1 MTTIQPVPTLVLPAP
16 FPTTADRV
24 AGVYNAK
31 AKAWADGESD
41 MAANQHALAQVTHN
55 NATVALE
62 QAGAAETARQQAV
75 DQTTA
80 IKDAAVSETSTIRDA
95 AIDARDAA
103 AASKTLTQA
112 AANYKGQWSSLSGA
126 LNTPASVWHNGAYW
140 GLLSNLANVATAQ
153 PGVSSAWA
161 AVGTQVHRLDYD
173 NRASLRTL
181 GYPGLE
187 WALVD
192 GLGLFAFAAGG
203 TEPDDDESCFATAG
217 GRWLLMCPAW
227 DTITAWLKPWQQS
240 VEDRLDAQQAVRATV
255 ASPIS
260 SVASGAKASFTV
272 GLPGASM
279 GRSASV
285 SPPADLAAALS
296 AYARVTG
303 ADLVTVYINNPS
315 AASASVSTDG
325 WQVTVV

>member
-80 IKDAAVSETSTIRDA
+80 IKDAAVSETSAIRDA

-103 AASKTLTQA
+103 AVSKTLAQA
-112 AANYKGQWSSLSGA
+112 AANYKGQWSTLSGA

-161 AVGTQVHRLDYD
+161 AVGTQVYRLGYD
-173 NRASLRTL
+173 SRASLRTL

-187 WALVD
+187 WAIVD
-192 GLGLFAFAAGG
+192 GLGLFAFAQGS

-227 DTITAWLKPWQQS
+227 DAIDAWMRPVQQS
-240 VEDRLDAQQAVRATV
+240 VDDRLDAQQAVRATV

>member
-1 MTTIQPVPTLVLPAP
+1 MTTIQPVPALVLPAP

-31 AKAWADGESD
+31 AKAWADGEAA
-41 MAANQHALAQVTHN
+41 MADNQHALALVTHN

-62 QAGAAETARQQAV
+62 QAGSAETALQQAV
-75 DQTTA
+75 DQTTD
-80 IKDAAVSETSTIRDA
+80 IKNQAVAETSAIRGETL
-95 AIDARDAA
+95 DARDAA
-103 AASKTLTQA
+103 AASKTLAQA
-112 AANYKGQWSSLSGA
+112 AANYKGQWATLSGA
-126 LNTPASVWHNGAYW
+126 LNTPASVWHNGVYW

-161 AVGTQVHRLDYD
+161 AVGTQVHRLGYD
-173 NRASLRTL
+173 SRASLRTP

-227 DTITAWLKPWQQS
+227 DTITAWLKPVQQS

-255 ASPIS
+255 SSPITS
-260 SVASGAKASFTV
+260 LAAGAKASFTV
-272 GLPGASM
+272 SLPGAALE
-279 GRSASV
+279 RSASV

-303 ADLVTVYINNPS
+303 ADFVTVYIHNPS
-315 AASASVSTDG
+315 AASASVSGGEWLITII
-325 WQVTVV
+325 

>member
-80 IKDAAVSETSTIRDA
+80 IKDAAVSETSAIRDA

-103 AASKTLTQA
+103 AVSKTLAQA
-112 AANYKGQWSSLSGA
+112 AANYKGQWSTLSGA

-161 AVGTQVHRLDYD
+161 AVGTQVYRLGYD
-173 NRASLRTL
+173 SRASLRTL

-187 WALVD
+187 WAIVD
-192 GLGLFAFAAGG
+192 GLGLFAFAQGS

-227 DTITAWLKPWQQS
+227 DAIDAWMQPVQQS
-240 VEDRLDAQQAVRATV
+240 VDDRLDAQQAVRATV